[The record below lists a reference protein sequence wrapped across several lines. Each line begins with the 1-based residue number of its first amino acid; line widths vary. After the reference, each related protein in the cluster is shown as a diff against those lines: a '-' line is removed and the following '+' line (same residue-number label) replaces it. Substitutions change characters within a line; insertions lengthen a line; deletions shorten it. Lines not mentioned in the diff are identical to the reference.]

1 MERDENIF
9 IIFVTWMLILEDT
22 NRQIRIARW
31 TMCVKFNSLF
41 ELAKQFIRNVRI
53 FMIANISKNL
63 SKRFLRFG
71 AAQMKISDVDE
82 RPKSYL
88 NVDVDKMFSIS
99 I

>member
-1 MERDENIF
+1 
-9 IIFVTWMLILEDT
+9 
-22 NRQIRIARW
+22 
-31 TMCVKFNSLF
+31 
-41 ELAKQFIRNVRI
+41 
-53 FMIANISKNL
+53 MIANILKNL

-99 I
+99 IWIQSSETLNWWMILKKIFIDNLVYVRNVVCTHFDNRVVVF